1 MVLWSERATA
11 IAPMDEIS
19 CLSKSGVQFAPPS
32 TVFQPPPATAPKY
45 QVLGSPG
52 TPSIAS
58 ARPPRNGPTCRHC
71 IPEKSFG
78 SICGAGVGDALGDG
92 DGAAQI
98 ALVNAKTRKAK
109 KERRPREFM
118 TRKFQTYVR
127 PSTTN
132 AAATILCMLSSDDRC
147 QKISG
152 IMINLPFGGGNNL
165 REI

>member
-1 MVLWSERATA
+1 MVLWSEGATA

-32 TVFQPPPATAPKY
+32 TVFQTPPATAPKY

-78 SICGAGVGDALGDG
+78 SICGAGLGDALGD
-92 DGAAQI
+92 DDVAAHT
-98 ALVNAKTRKAK
+98 APASATRKAK
-109 KERRPREFM
+109 KQQRPREFM
-118 TRKFQTYVR
+118 ARKFQTYAQA
-127 PSTTN
+127 STAN
-132 AAATILCMLSSDDRC
+132 ALHVNYADRTDVMNRR
-147 QKISG
+147 K
-152 IMINLPFGGGNNL
+152 P
-165 REI
+165 RK